1 MTEDFRLSATPRE
14 LLGTANT
21 RRLRNAGQVPGNLYG
36 FRKESVNLT
45 MSAEDVEKM
54 VTNGSRVVDVEIG
67 GTVEKAEIMELQ
79 WDVFST
85 HVKHV
90 DMKRVDPENIVSTDV
105 TLEIQG
111 EPLGIKDGGIPRQLM
126 KRVNVTG
133 PDFRIPRRLPV
144 RVGALQL
151 GQSVTVA
158 DIAAPDSVKIND
170 EASAVVFE
178 CFDPKA
184 AAE

>member
-36 FRKESVNLT
+36 FRKESINLT

-54 VTNGSRVVDVEIG
+54 VANGSRVVDVDLA

-85 HVKHV
+85 HVKHI
-90 DMKRVDPENIVSTDV
+90 DMKRVDPENIVSTEV
-105 TLEIQG
+105 QLEMQG
-111 EPLGIKDGGIPRQLM
+111 EPLGIKDGGIPKQSL
-126 KRVNVTG
+126 KRVSVTG

-151 GQSVTVA
+151 GQSVKVG
-158 DIAAPDSVKIND
+158 DIAVPDSVKIEND
-170 EASAVVFE
+170 ASEVVFE
-178 CFDPKA
+178 CVDPKA
-184 AAE
+184 TAE